1 MAKILPTPSRGQ
13 PIDAAFLF
21 ELTNA
26 VNDLIKAVD
35 QRKGKTYVKATNTQ
49 SVVSTK
55 ATSNTSFFG
64 STVKVKLDSENVSTD
79 SKGEADVKFSEIA
92 FDGPPVVTATPVIFG
107 DVTDAT
113 KSAIVTISDVTKAG
127 CKVNVR
133 FAAPGTV
140 RNLHVQV
147 IAVGTIS

>member
-35 QRKGKTYVKATNTQ
+35 QRKGKTYVKPTNTG
-49 SVVSTK
+49 SLVSTK
-55 ATSNTSFFG
+55 ATSNTSFFA
-64 STVKVKLDSENVSTD
+64 STVQVKLESENITLD
-79 SKGEADVKFSEIA
+79 SKGEAEVKFSEIA

-113 KSAIVTISDVTKAG
+113 KTAIVTISDITKAG
-127 CKVNVR
+127 CKINVR

-140 RNLHVQV
+140 RNLYVQV
-147 IAVGTIS
+147 IAVGIIA

>member
-35 QRKGKTYVKATNTQ
+35 QRKGKTHIKPTTTE
-49 SVVSTK
+49 SLVSTK
-55 ATSNTSFFG
+55 STSNTSFFA
-64 STVKVKLDSENVSTD
+64 STVKVKLESENITLD

-92 FDGPPVVTATPVIFG
+92 FDSPPVVTATPVIFG

-113 KSAIVTISDVTKAG
+113 KTAIVTISDITKAG

-133 FAAPGTV
+133 FSSPGTV
-140 RNLHVQV
+140 RNLFVQV
-147 IAVGTIS
+147 IAVGVIA